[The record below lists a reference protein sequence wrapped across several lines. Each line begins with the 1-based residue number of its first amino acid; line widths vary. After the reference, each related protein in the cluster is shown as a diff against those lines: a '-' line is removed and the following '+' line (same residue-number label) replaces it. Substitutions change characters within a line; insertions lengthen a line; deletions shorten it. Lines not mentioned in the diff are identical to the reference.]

1 MISKFI
7 PGTRALRIFVA
18 AGKHLNFSAA
28 AKEIS
33 LTPAAVSYQ
42 IKEMEEQL
50 GFSLFKRNSRS
61 IQLTPEGSILFTAVS
76 ESLDNMEQAL
86 GYVRRINKNS
96 SHLTLSVG
104 ARFATYWLLP
114 KLGEFKQLR
123 PDLSIT
129 LDITDDVRDFGRD
142 GIDMA
147 IRFGNGRFPDC
158 VVNKLFET
166 SVAPV
171 CSAEFLANHQD
182 INKPEDLLSLPLSYV
197 NCSVNGQTW
206 PDWKM
211 WMSQAN
217 VNGFDYSQSIAFSD
231 LNHVIQ
237 AVQDNVTVGLVEPI
251 LVANQLSQGSFVQ
264 LFDLTMKLPDEFAYY
279 FVYPSSSEKE
289 KAVADF
295 LSWLFTVIESH
306 HENIRSLE
314 SEPIVVKNSC

>member
-1 MISKFI
+1 MNSKFI

-18 AGKHLNFSAA
+18 AGKHLHFSKAA
-28 AKEIS
+28 TEVS

-86 GYVRRINKNS
+86 GSARRINKHS
-96 SHLTLSVG
+96 LHLTLSVG

-147 IRFGNGRFPDC
+147 IRFGNGRYPDC
-158 VVNKLFET
+158 VANKLFET
-166 SVAPV
+166 SVVAV

-182 INKPEDLLSLPLSYV
+182 INKPEDLLRLPLSYV
-197 NCSVNGQTW
+197 NCTVNGQTW
-206 PDWKM
+206 PDWKR

-217 VNGFDYSQSIAFSD
+217 VNAFDNSQSIAFSD

-237 AVQDNVTVGLVEPI
+237 AVQDNVTVGLVEPR
-251 LVANQLSQGSFVQ
+251 LVSNQLSQGSLVQ

-279 FVYPSSSEKE
+279 FVYPESSEKE
-289 KAVADF
+289 EAVADF

-306 HENIRSLE
+306 QGENIAVGEAKHQASG
-314 SEPIVVKNSC
+314 K